1 MCSNLSATRLQRLRN
16 LALRWTALI
25 LALGFFF
32 WSTGCME
39 RLFYYP
45 QRGDTPLSQAPP
57 GAEAVDF
64 TSADGTRLHG
74 WFIPA
79 RGAATA
85 EQRRE
90 HATILHVHGNA
101 GNIVS
106 HVYFSE
112 HLPPSGYNVF
122 IFDFRGYGQSEGSA
136 TRRED
141 LIADTH
147 AALDHIL
154 ARDDVD
160 PERIGLYGQSLG
172 AAIALNVMADRAEIR
187 ASVFE
192 SAFAS
197 WRDAAATALG
207 GERPI
212 FLAAWT
218 AAVCIRD
225 HARPID
231 AIARIDRPMLL
242 LHGSGDGIVPAVHSR
257 RLAAAAPRH
266 ARLVILEG
274 GGHNTLRDSHPEI
287 DAQVV
292 SFYREHLE
300 PAP

>member
-1 MCSNLSATRLQRLRN
+1 MSNDRPKSGARRLRN
-16 LALRWTALI
+16 IVLRWVVL
-25 LALGFFF
+25 LVALGFFV

-45 QRGDTPLSQAPP
+45 QRGATPLSQAPK

-64 TSADGTRLHG
+64 TSADGTKLHG

-79 RGAATA
+79 RSAVTPG
-85 EQRRE
+85 QRRE

-106 HVYFSE
+106 HVYFTE
-112 HLPPSGYNVF
+112 HLPPAGFNVF

-136 TRRED
+136 TRREG

-147 AALDHIL
+147 AALDHL
-154 ARDDVD
+154 RSREDVD
-160 PERIGLYGQSLG
+160 PARIGLYGQSLG
-172 AAIALNVMADRAEIR
+172 AAVALNVMAERAEIR
-187 ASVFE
+187 AAVFE
-192 SAFAS
+192 SAFSS

-207 GERPI
+207 GEKPI
-212 FLAAWT
+212 FLAGWV

-225 HARPID
+225 HARPIE

-242 LHGSGDGIVPAVHSR
+242 VHGSADGIIPAVHSR
-257 RLAAAAPRH
+257 RLAAANPQH

-274 GGHNTLRDSHPEI
+274 GDHNTLRDSHPEI
-287 DAQVV
+287 DSQAVA
-292 SFYREHLE
+292 FFREHLE
-300 PAP
+300 PRP